1 MNFRSISLSSR
12 LVTHSARRSFHN
24 STAKRAILM
33 PSVSPFMTQGTIAR
47 WVKKEGDAF
56 HAGDVLLEIES
67 EYHTIRVEAQNPGVL
82 GKILSPDG
90 STNVPV
96 EQVIALATK
105 TPQEMVS
112 MRAHAP
118 MPPPP
123 PPSVHHHSYPSP
135 RGVGLEHAKVPMMA
149 SARRTS
155 SFEMRDATIR
165 GLVMDHA
172 GPQHLP
178 APEPSVQ
185 PPSPNESVDPGGS
198 NESHYQA
205 AVIRKTIVSSL
216 SRQRSGSKSSDE
228 KKCTTAQYFDGIL

>member
-1 MNFRSISLSSR
+1 MAG
-12 LVTHSARRSFHN
+12 SAKVKELAAFHN
-24 STAKRAILM
+24 SSVKRAILM
-33 PSVSPFMTQGTIAR
+33 PSISPFMTQCTISR

-56 HAGDVLLEIES
+56 RAGDVLLEIES
-67 EYHTIRVEAQNPGVL
+67 EYHTIGVEAQNPGVL

-112 MRAHAP
+112 HAH

-123 PPSVHHHSYPSP
+123 PPLAASLHHHSYLSP
-135 RGVGLEHAKVPMMA
+135 RGVGLEHAKVPMTV
-149 SARRTS
+149 SSHRTP
-155 SFEMRDATIR
+155 SFEMRDAAHSTGPTTIR

-172 GPQHLP
+172 GPQHMP

-205 AVIRKTIVSSL
+205 AVIRKTIVSGL

-228 KKCTTAQYFDGIL
+228 KKCATAQYFDGIL